1 MMDKRRTIRVSNF
14 EYALRKLMAYTV
26 YYAFILLMCAVVTGL
41 FLFIHGIPELLVN
54 ALF

>member
-1 MMDKRRTIRVSNF
+1 MTDKRRTIRVSNF

-26 YYAFILLMCAVVTGL
+26 YYAFIFLLCAAVTVL
-41 FLFIHGIPELLVN
+41 FLFIYGLPELIVN